1 MGDRS
6 RWGEVAI
13 GRSLLQLEGLGI
25 KKSRDRE
32 IAPTVGEECV
42 AIGRYTAICRDR
54 EIAPTVGVY
63 LFLRFCVIRNKL
75 TFCGNCCILLK
86 YLVGGHC

>member
-1 MGDRS
+1 MGDMS

-13 GRSLLQLEGLGI
+13 GRSLLQKRGWFPSN
-25 KKSRDRE
+25 KSRDRE
-32 IAPTVGEECV
+32 IAPTAIRDGDYV
-42 AIGRYTAICRDR
+42 AIGRSLLQFKCTHFRNPA
-54 EIAPTVGVY
+54 
-63 LFLRFCVIRNKL
+63 LIRNKL

>member
-1 MGDRS
+1 MGRQVALGRS
-6 RWGEVAI
+6 REYKRGI
-13 GRSLLQLEGLGI
+13 GI
-25 KKSRDRE
+25 KESRDRE
-32 IAPTVGEECV
+32 IAPTEEE
-42 AIGRYTAICRDR
+42 GWFLSNKSRDR

-63 LFLRFCVIRNKL
+63 LFLRFCVLRNKL